1 MTEDYSHF
9 DARQLAAVMEAQHVI
24 VGNKKREKK
33 AAIGKASKA
42 TKSKAGAGEKAG
54 RPELKIV
61 KMPDRVNRAAKK
73 GA

>member
-9 DARQLAAVMEAQHVI
+9 DARQLAGVMDAQQVI
-24 VGNKKREKK
+24 AGNKKREKK
-33 AAIGKASKA
+33 AASGKVAQG
-42 TKSKAGAGEKAG
+42 KAGAVKKAG

-61 KMPDRVNRAAKK
+61 KMPDRAKRMAQK

>member
-24 VGNKKREKK
+24 TGNKKPEKK
-33 AAIGKASKA
+33 TAGGKASKA
-42 TKSKAGAGEKAG
+42 TKSKAEIGKKVG

-61 KMPDRVNRAAKK
+61 KMPDRESRAARK